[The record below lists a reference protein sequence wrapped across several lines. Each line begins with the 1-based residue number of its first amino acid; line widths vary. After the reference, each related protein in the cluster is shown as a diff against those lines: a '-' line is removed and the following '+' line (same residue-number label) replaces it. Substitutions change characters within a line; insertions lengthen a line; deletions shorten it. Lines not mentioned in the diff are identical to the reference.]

1 MIRNLETNIF
11 KILGV
16 ESKEIVMSR
25 FFANCIKKD
34 IRFLDMIAKEAYE
47 DYEEIAGNEELD
59 LEGIVVKT
67 EYDFSDKIDDKGKK
81 NKQNRVDIFI
91 TVNKKDGSKY
101 AVYCIENKVYS
112 LEGNKQTDRYVDLI
126 DKNYGDYEHKYY
138 IYLTADKSF
147 YELTNKKFKRVY
159 YWQLKKMD
167 DSPLEE
173 DFFDL
178 FSKKNTEEVDKEH
191 KKIISF
197 DENKFEDYI
206 EYLLKMINGYYP
218 TFIQNDEN
226 IYACFGNYNGKKFCQ
241 ISLRDLKFKSDL
253 ILEKKGDNGS
263 NEDKE
268 EKKLEFNIHLEV
280 EEGKTFLHFETYP
293 YFSKRTMES
302 KYVNGENLYKK
313 YQDIRKKIKNSKVIE
328 SLIDIINNSL
338 KEDIIKFLVNEK
350 NKLSDE
356 VIIKLLDNDIKELS
370 NVDLKREIADKLK
383 VSTYNYR
390 LTLVT
395 FKIKDKEINYKLYF
409 YFLIYVINYIKS
421 KKEEI
426 NKIIQETEL

>member
-47 DYEEIAGNEELD
+47 DYEEIAGNKELD
-59 LEGIVVKT
+59 LEGIKVEVEK
-67 EYDFSDKIDDKGKK
+67 ELNK
-81 NKQNRVDIFI
+81 NNKADIFI

-112 LEGNKQTDRYVDLI
+112 LEGNNQTGRYVDCI
-126 DKNYGDYEHKYY
+126 ENEEKNDYKDYEHKYY

-147 YELTNKKFKRVY
+147 YELTSDKFKRVY
-159 YWQLKKMD
+159 YWQLKKMG

-197 DENKFEDYI
+197 DDNKFEDYI

-226 IYACFGNYNGKKFCQ
+226 IYACFGNYYKKKFCQ
-241 ISLRDLKFKSDL
+241 ISLIDLKFKSDL
-253 ILEKKGDNGS
+253 ILKKKDGNGS

-268 EKKLEFNIHLEV
+268 EKEKNLEFNIHLEV
-280 EEGKTFLHFETYP
+280 KEGRTFLHFETYP
-293 YFSKRTMES
+293 YFTNKTLES

-328 SLIDIINNSL
+328 SLIEIINNSL
-338 KEDIIKFLVNEK
+338 KEEIIKFLVNEK
-350 NKLSDE
+350 NKLSDAG
-356 VIIKLLDNDIKELS
+356 IIKLLNNDIKELS
-370 NVDLKREIADKLK
+370 NVDLKKEISNNIEFKTDD
-383 VSTYNYR
+383 TT
-390 LTLVT
+390 LTLVKFT
-395 FKIKDKEINYKLYF
+395 TENNKLNYKLYF
-409 YFLIYVINYIKS
+409 YFLIYVINYINS
-421 KKEEI
+421 RKEEI

>member
-59 LEGIVVKT
+59 LEGIKVEVEK
-67 EYDFSDKIDDKGKK
+67 ELNKK
-81 NKQNRVDIFI
+81 NKADIFI

-112 LEGNKQTDRYVDLI
+112 LEGNKQTDRYVDCI
-126 DKNYGDYEHKYY
+126 ENEDEDKNDYKDYEHKYY

-147 YELTNKKFKRVY
+147 YELTSDKFKRVY
-159 YWQLKKMD
+159 YWQLKKMGV
-167 DSPLEE
+167 SPLEE
-173 DFFDL
+173 DFFEL
-178 FSKKNTEEVDKEH
+178 FGKKNIKEVEKEH

-197 DENKFEDYI
+197 DDNKFEDYI

-226 IYACFGNYNGKKFCQ
+226 IYASKGSGSNDGEKFCQ
-241 ISLRDLKFKSDL
+241 ISLSDLIFKSNL
-253 ILEKKGDNGS
+253 ILEKKDDNSS

-280 EEGKTFLHFETYP
+280 KEGRTLLHFETYP
-293 YFSKRTMES
+293 YFSKETIKS
-302 KYVNGENLYKK
+302 KCVNGENLYEK
-313 YQDIRKKIKNSKVIE
+313 YQNIRRKIQNSEIIE
-328 SLIDIINNSL
+328 SLIKIINNSL
-338 KEDIIKFLVNEK
+338 KEEIIKFLVNEK

-356 VIIKLLDNDIKELS
+356 GVIKLLDNDIKELS
-370 NVDLKREIADKLK
+370 NVDLKREIADKLTISK
-383 VSTYNYR
+383 LLDSK
-390 LTLVT
+390 LTLLR
-395 FKIKDKEINYKLYF
+395 FWGKEKEINYKLYF

>member
-47 DYEEIAGNEELD
+47 DYEEIAENEELD
-59 LEGIVVKT
+59 LEGINVEV
-67 EYDFSDKIDDKGKK
+67 EKK
-81 NKQNRVDIFI
+81 LNNNRVDIFI

-112 LEGNKQTDRYVDLI
+112 LEGNEQTDRYVDCI
-126 DKNYGDYEHKYY
+126 EDGDEFKDYEHKYY
-138 IYLTADKSF
+138 IYLTMDKSF
-147 YELTNKKFKRVY
+147 YELTSDKFKRVY
-159 YWQLKKMD
+159 YWQLKKMG

-178 FSKKNTEEVDKEH
+178 FGKKNAEEVDKEH
-191 KKIISF
+191 EKIFSSGTI
-197 DENKFEDYI
+197 EDYI

-226 IYACFGNYNGKKFCQ
+226 VYASKGSGDKGGEKFCQ
-241 ISLRDLKFKSDL
+241 ISLSDL
-253 ILEKKGDNGS
+253 IFEKEDYKYS
-263 NEDKE
+263 SKDKE
-268 EKKLEFNIHLEV
+268 EKLKFNIHLEV
-280 EEGKTFLHFETYP
+280 QKGRTFLHFETYP
-293 YFSKRTMES
+293 YFPAGKIKS
-302 KYVNGENLYKK
+302 KYFNGENVYEK
-313 YQDIRKKIKNSKVIE
+313 YQDIRRKIQNSEVIE
-328 SLIDIINNSL
+328 SLKEIINNSL
-338 KEDIIKFLVNEK
+338 KEEIIKFLVNEK

-356 VIIKLLDNDIKELS
+356 EIIKLLDNDIKELS

-395 FKIKDKEINYKLYF
+395 FNIKNKEINYKLYF

>member
-59 LEGIVVKT
+59 LEGIKVEVEK
-67 EYDFSDKIDDKGKK
+67 ELNKK
-81 NKQNRVDIFI
+81 NKADIFI

-112 LEGNKQTDRYVDLI
+112 LEGNKQTDRYVDCI
-126 DKNYGDYEHKYY
+126 ENEDEDKNDYKDYEHKYY

-147 YELTNKKFKRVY
+147 YELTSDKFKRVY
-159 YWQLKKMD
+159 YWQLKKMG

-191 KKIISF
+191 EKIFSSGTI
-197 DENKFEDYI
+197 EDYI

-218 TFIQNDEN
+218 SIVQNNKN
-226 IYACFGNYNGKKFCQ
+226 IYACKGSGSNDGEKFCQ
-241 ISLRDLKFKSDL
+241 ISLVDLIFKSNL
-253 ILEKKGDNGS
+253 ILEKKDNNGS

-268 EKKLEFNIHLEV
+268 NLEFNIHLEV
-280 EEGKTFLHFETYP
+280 KEGRTLLHFETYP
-293 YFSKRTMES
+293 YFSKETIKS
-302 KYVNGENLYKK
+302 KCVNGENLYEK
-313 YQDIRKKIKNSKVIE
+313 YQNIRRKIQNSEIIE
-328 SLIDIINNSL
+328 SLEKIINNSL
-338 KEDIIKFLVNEK
+338 KEEIIKFLESEK
-350 NKLSDE
+350 SKLSDE
-356 VIIKLLDNDIKELS
+356 EIIKLLDNDIKELS
-370 NVDLKREIADKLK
+370 NVDLKREIADKLTISK
-383 VSTYNYR
+383 LLDSK
-390 LTLVT
+390 LTLLR
-395 FKIKDKEINYKLYF
+395 FFGKKKEINYKLYF

-421 KKEEI
+421 RKEEI

>member
-112 LEGNKQTDRYVDLI
+112 LEGNNQTGRYLDCI
-126 DKNYGDYEHKYY
+126 ENEDEDKNDYKDYEHKYY

-147 YELTNKKFKRVY
+147 YELTSDKFKRVY
-159 YWQLKKMD
+159 YWQLKKMG

-178 FSKKNTEEVDKEH
+178 FSKKNTEEVEKEH
-191 KKIISF
+191 KKIIPF
-197 DENKFEDYI
+197 DDNKFEDYI

-226 IYACFGNYNGKKFCQ
+226 IYACLGNYYKKKFCQ

-253 ILEKKGDNGS
+253 ILKKKG
-263 NEDKE
+263 
-268 EKKLEFNIHLEV
+268 
-280 EEGKTFLHFETYP
+280 
-293 YFSKRTMES
+293 
-302 KYVNGENLYKK
+302 
-313 YQDIRKKIKNSKVIE
+313 
-328 SLIDIINNSL
+328 
-338 KEDIIKFLVNEK
+338 
-350 NKLSDE
+350 
-356 VIIKLLDNDIKELS
+356 
-370 NVDLKREIADKLK
+370 
-383 VSTYNYR
+383 
-390 LTLVT
+390 
-395 FKIKDKEINYKLYF
+395 
-409 YFLIYVINYIKS
+409 
-421 KKEEI
+421 
-426 NKIIQETEL
+426 